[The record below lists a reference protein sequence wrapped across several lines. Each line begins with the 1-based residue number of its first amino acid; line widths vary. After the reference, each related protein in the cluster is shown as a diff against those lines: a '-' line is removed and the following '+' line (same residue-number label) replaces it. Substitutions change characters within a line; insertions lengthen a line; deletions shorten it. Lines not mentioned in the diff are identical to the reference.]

1 MFMKLLFLPCLAAVL
16 AAAAAAEPLQKFAP
30 CRLVAAEWSDGDS
43 FIAMLP
49 DGTRQTIRLYGVDC
63 IEWHVNDETDARR
76 LRSQRRYFG
85 IQGGDAVGSM
95 RSAREFGRLAAER
108 TRALLAEPFTVH
120 TAFSGAR
127 GTSSGG
133 RVYAFVTTPGGEDLA
148 TLLVREGLAR
158 AFGIT
163 RETPAGAS
171 GADYRA
177 ALADV
182 ELTAAAEKRGIW
194 ATTDWRSLPA
204 DRAAERQESSG
215 LTALLEDSQPSGLVN
230 PNTASAEELE
240 ALPGIGPA
248 LAQRIIAR
256 RESERFEKLQDL
268 TKVKGL
274 GTKQIQA
281 LEEHLVFP

>member
-1 MFMKLLFLPCLAAVL
+1 MKRFLSCLVALLSAAT
-16 AAAAAAEPLQKFAP
+16 ATEPLQNLAP
-30 CRLVAAEWSDGDS
+30 CRLADAEWADGDS
-43 FIAMLP
+43 FIVLFP

-85 IQGGDAVGSM
+85 IQGGDAAASM
-95 RSAREFGRLAAER
+95 RSAREFGKRAAER
-108 TRALLAEPFTVH
+108 TRAVLAEPFTVH

-127 GTSSGG
+127 GASSGG
-133 RVYAFVTTPGGEDLA
+133 RVYGFVTTSSGEDLA

-163 RETPAGAS
+163 REAPTGAS
-171 GADYRA
+171 GSDYRA
-177 ALADV
+177 TLADL
-182 ELTAAAEKRGIW
+182 ELAAAAGKHGIW
-194 ATTDWRSLPA
+194 AATDWQSLPA
-204 DRAAERQESSG
+204 DRAAERRESSE
-215 LTALLEDSQPSGLVN
+215 LNALLEDNQPIGRVN

-256 RESERFEKLQDL
+256 RQSQRFEKLQDL
-268 TKVKGL
+268 SSVKGL
-274 GTKQIQA
+274 GKKQLEA